1 MSPIPKSRPQNYQN
15 HVKEEMEGCKMK
27 NCISINLKKNEIL
40 IKISEN
46 AEQREII
53 ESLKKKI
60 PELKKLYKDEKTPI
74 TVTGKILKNKEI
86 DEIQNLIKEKID
98 VEIEFDMPKALGLS
112 SITRTFNREIGISE
126 TKFHRGSLRSGQKL
140 ETEGSLVILGDVNSG
155 AEVMASE
162 NIVVLGCL
170 RGLAH
175 AGAKGNKQAII
186 SAGLLDTVQIRIANI
201 VKKIDRD
208 EEPMHKQAYV
218 FVDNDSIIIEWF
230 LMKDKIY
237 LTRLLLA
244 KLTL

>member
-1 MSPIPKSRPQNYQN
+1 
-15 HVKEEMEGCKMK
+15 MK

-46 AEQREII
+46 AEQREIV

-86 DEIQNLIKEKID
+86 DEIQNLIKDKID

-162 NIVVLGCL
+162 NIVVLGSL

-186 SAGLLDTVQIRIANI
+186 SAGLLDTVQIIIANI
-201 VKKIDRD
+201 LKEIDID
-208 EEPMHKQAYV
+208 EEPMHKQY
-218 FVDNDSIIIEWF
+218 
-230 LMKDKIY
+230 
-237 LTRLLLA
+237 
-244 KLTL
+244 